1 MKVVRFLAFSSTTKS
16 DSVGMAATVTG
27 EVAAVVI
34 VTADTGCEPNRTL
47 PTPNVCALGVF
58 NVGAAPRTGG
68 SPGGI
73 GGGGAFTLAEGVV
86 GPLCTACPSSANP
99 RVRDIAGAV
108 VRVAL
113 AKSVRE
119 IFNSGSSA
127 GEELHP
133 NTVHPPFS
141 S

>member
-1 MKVVRFLAFSSTTKS
+1 
-16 DSVGMAATVTG
+16 
-27 EVAAVVI
+27 

-47 PTPNVCALGVF
+47 PTPNVCPLGVF
-58 NVGAAPRTGG
+58 NVAAAPGTGVC
-68 SPGGI
+68 PGGI
-73 GGGGAFTLAEGVV
+73 GGGGALTLAGGAV
-86 GPLCTACPSSANP
+86 GPLCTACSLSANP

-119 IFNSGSSA
+119 IFSSGSSA